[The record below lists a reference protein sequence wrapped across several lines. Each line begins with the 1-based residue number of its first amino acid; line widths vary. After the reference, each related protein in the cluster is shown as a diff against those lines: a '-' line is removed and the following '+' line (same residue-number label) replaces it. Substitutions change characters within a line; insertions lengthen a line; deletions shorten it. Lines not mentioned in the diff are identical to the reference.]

1 MIEVHD
7 LQSLLRHPSLRE
19 AMHELRYRQ
28 FYEKQSWDVPAVKG
42 VEIDQYDRL
51 NADPVYLLALNDL
64 GRPIGTCR
72 LLRTEGPYM
81 VRDHFAHMMGGR
93 TPPSSPEIWEANRIA
108 VDVSSENGGIAGAL
122 RITGLLLAAIC
133 EYCLPKGVH
142 HTIGAYEPQM
152 LRLLK
157 SRGAT
162 PDWVGETY
170 DYPDSRF
177 SVAMHPISWEI
188 YDAGMALNGF
198 TGPVIAK
205 DFTQKDRVAA

>member
-7 LQSLLRHPSLRE
+7 LHSLLRRPDLRE

-51 NADPVYLLALNDL
+51 GADPVYLLAMNDE

-81 VRDHFAHMMGGR
+81 VRDHFAHMMDGL
-93 TPPSSPEIWEANRIA
+93 TPPVSPRIWEANRIA
-108 VDVSSENGGIAGAL
+108 VDVSAESGGIAGAL
-122 RITGLLLAAIC
+122 RVTGLLLAAIC
-133 EYCLPKGVH
+133 EYCIPKGVD

-157 SRGAT
+157 SRGAI
-162 PDWVGETY
+162 PDWVGQPRQ
-170 DYPDSRF
+170 YPDSRF
-177 SVAMHPISWEI
+177 SVATHPINWDV

-198 TGPVIAK
+198 EGPVVSGDYTIK
-205 DFTQKDRVAA
+205 NRVAA